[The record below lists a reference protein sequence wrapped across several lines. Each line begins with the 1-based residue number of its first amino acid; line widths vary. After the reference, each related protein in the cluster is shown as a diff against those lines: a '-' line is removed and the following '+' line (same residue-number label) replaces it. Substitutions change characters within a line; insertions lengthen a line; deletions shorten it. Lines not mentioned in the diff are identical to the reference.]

1 MSKNG
6 LSRRD
11 FLKISGT
18 SAALAAAGLPFSRIP
33 YRITAQGGTTE
44 ITFMGWGM
52 QVEDQGVRAAV
63 DVFEKANPSIKVTW
77 IQEPGQST
85 DQFTATFLSNVAA
98 GTPPDTAFVDSTNY
112 ESFAAKGLLMD
123 ITDRIKNDPDLGAKD
138 YFNQPQESARS
149 ADDQGHWH
157 GIGACWVAPHL
168 YYNADLLAKAG
179 INPPGFKDNE
189 IWDWNTFI
197 ANAQKL
203 TVDANGKHPTDSGFD
218 TNNVVQWGVQWP
230 FSNWTFIAS
239 AVVANGGDY
248 TAKGKS
254 GLDSPA
260 AIEAIQNVADLI
272 FKYHV
277 APQDATLTGLGMTNT
292 QMLAAGK
299 LALAV
304 DGSWALSW
312 MNPTTVT
319 SAKMGTGALP
329 AMKQP
334 GSYIQ
339 SHFHAALASTKFP
352 DAAWQWIKFLNTPFY
367 QLQFI
372 KSGLWLPS
380 QSSLSTADGITSWNT
395 KPIHP
400 DNYVDLVTTYMPKH
414 GVTSRIPPGYASAF
428 TKFINPAFQAVNN
441 GQAAADVMPAAVKQT
456 NDAIA
461 AAVATPSS

>member
-1 MSKNG
+1 MSKNA

-11 FLKISGT
+11 FLKISGA
-18 SAALAAAGLPFSRIP
+18 SAALAVAGLPISNIP
-33 YRITAQGGTTE
+33 HRITAQGGTTE

-52 QVEDQGVRAAV
+52 KPEDDGVRAAV
-63 DVFEKANPSIKVTW
+63 DVFQKANPSIKVTW

-112 ESFAAKGLLMD
+112 ESFSTKGLLLD
-123 ITDRIKNDPDLGAKD
+123 ITDRIKADPLLSAKD
-138 YFNQPQESARS
+138 YFFEPQEMSRS

-168 YYNADLLAKAG
+168 YYNADLLNKAG
-179 INPPGFKDNE
+179 IKPPGFKDAE

-197 ANAQKL
+197 ANAQQL

-218 TNNVVQWGVQWP
+218 VNNVVQWGVQWP

-248 TAKGKS
+248 TANGKS

-260 AIEAIQNVADLI
+260 AIQAIQNVADLI

-292 QMLAAGK
+292 QMIASGK

-312 MNPTTVT
+312 MNPSTVT
-319 SAKMGTGALP
+319 QVTLGTGALP

-339 SHFHAALASTKFP
+339 SHFHAALASSKHP
-352 DAAWQWIKFLNTPFY
+352 DEAWQWVRFLNTPFY
-367 QLQFI
+367 QTQFL
-372 KSGLWLPS
+372 KTGLWLPS
-380 QSSLSTADGITSWNT
+380 QTALATPDGIATWVT
-395 KPIHP
+395 KGIHTA
-400 DNYVDLVTTYMPKH
+400 NYIDLLTDYMPKH

-428 TKFINPAFQAVNN
+428 SNFINPALQAINN
-441 GQAAADVMPAAVKQT
+441 GQAAADVLPAAVKQT

-461 AAVATPSS
+461 KASASS